1 MTNLRQKKN
10 NIFEI
15 QINGGKT
22 IADKVNFV
30 HGFFEKE
37 VRVDQVFAENELL
50 DVIGV
55 TKGKGFAGVIKRW
68 GVRHL
73 QKKSHRGYRKVG
85 CIGAWHPARV
95 AWTVARAG
103 Q

>member
-1 MTNLRQKKN
+1 MNLMTNQRQKKN
-10 NIFEI
+10 NVFEI

-22 IADKVNFV
+22 VADKVNFA

-37 VRVDQVFAENELL
+37 VRVDQVFADNELV

-68 GVRHL
+68 GVRH
-73 QKKSHRGYRKVG
+73 
-85 CIGAWHPARV
+85 
-95 AWTVARAG
+95 
-103 Q
+103 